1 MTNLSRFDFSVVRT
15 LRMKW
20 GLTADQLAK
29 KAGLTRATIM
39 KIEGGCGNPTL
50 DTIESLSLVFNLS
63 SSELIRLAEVA
74 QCEQGTVKTFKEK
87 GRNVSHTWFP
97 DFEIYHIQAEK
108 GLRGMSEPERHENTA
123 EVCKVLSGKI
133 KVYLAGQVHEL
144 GPGMAIRFK
153 ALQEH
158 RFDILETAEFL
169 LIHHNHKSF

>member
-63 SSELIRLAEVA
+63 SSELIRLTEVA
-74 QCEQGTVKTFKEK
+74 QCEQGTVNTFKKE
-87 GRNVSHTWFP
+87 GINVSHLWFP
-97 DFEIYHIQAEK
+97 DFEIYRIQAEK
-108 GLRGMSEPERHENTA
+108 GVRKIWEPERHENTA
-123 EVCKVLSGKI
+123 EVCMVLSGKI
-133 KVYLAGQVHEL
+133 RVAIAGQAYEL
-144 GPGMAIRFK
+144 GPDMAIRFK

-158 RFDILETAEFL
+158 QFHVIEVAEFL
-169 LIHHNHKSF
+169 LIHHK

>member
-15 LRMKW
+15 LRMKR

-74 QCEQGTVKTFKEK
+74 QCEQGTLNTFKKK
-87 GRNVSHTWFP
+87 GINVSHTWFP
-97 DFEIYHIQAEK
+97 DFEIYHVRAEK
-108 GLRGMSEPERHENTA
+108 GVPKIWEPERHENTA
-123 EVCKVLSGKI
+123 EVCMVLSGKI
-133 KVYLAGQVHEL
+133 EVTIAGQVYDL
-144 GPGMAIRFK
+144 GPNKAIRFK

-158 RFDILETAEFL
+158 RFNILESAEFL
-169 LIHHNHKSF
+169 LIHHK

>member
-15 LRMKW
+15 LRLKW

-39 KIEGGCGNPTL
+39 KIEGSDSNPTL
-50 DTIESLSLVFNLS
+50 ETIESLSRVFNLS

-74 QCEQGTVKTFKEK
+74 QCEQGTVKAFKEK

-97 DFEIYHIQAEK
+97 DFEIYHVQAEK
-108 GLRGMSEPERHENTA
+108 GVRKMSEPDRHENTA

-133 KVYLAGQVHEL
+133 KVCLAGQEHEL

-158 RFDILETAEFL
+158 QFDIIETAEFL
-169 LIHHNHKSF
+169 LIHHK